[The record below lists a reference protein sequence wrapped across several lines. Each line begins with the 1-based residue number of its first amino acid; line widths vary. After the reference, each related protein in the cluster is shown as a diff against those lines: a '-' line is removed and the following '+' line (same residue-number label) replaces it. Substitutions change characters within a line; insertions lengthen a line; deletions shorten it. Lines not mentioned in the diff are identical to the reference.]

1 MCTTNALTP
10 LHTIAI
16 QSSKVKVITWTV
28 NFDRKSIQE
37 CVESVESE
45 QFRFSGIMWKMCLD
59 IATPTKYT
67 GIKCYLKVTDCSY
80 PADVGHIILAL
91 DSSGDIVCSWGKRP
105 KKDAESGK
113 SVSSADDI
121 VKTFEL
127 PSRVISDGFLT
138 LCCQLIPDEVY
149 FEKQLKML
157 EQEQSTDVVISF
169 GKKHLKA
176 HNFMLAAHSHT
187 FNDMLNTEKQ
197 ESQLKLTDFDYEVV
211 KEMLTFIYT
220 KRLPNLEKLA
230 VGLLRI
236 DDKYNIK
243 GLRERCEESFCE
255 SISTNNAIRL
265 QALAEHHNLSQ
276 LKDRVRVFIECN
288 LKAVQESVDWKTLMQ
303 KCYSDLIIRN
313 CVQNFDRTEK
323 EGQPASK
330 KPKLPK
336 DRNTT
341 LTFKSN
347 MGKFY

>member
-10 LHTIAI
+10 FHTIAI

-28 NFDRKSIQE
+28 NFHRQRIQNY
-37 CVESVESE
+37 VNSVESE
-45 QFRFSGIMWKMCLD
+45 QFAFSGKMWKMCLGIENSKD
-59 IATPTKYT
+59 CIK
-67 GIKCYLKVTDCSY
+67 IKCYLKVTDCSY

-91 DSSGDIVCSWGKRP
+91 DSSGDIVYYWCKRP
-105 KKDAESGK
+105 KKNAESGE
-113 SVSSADDI
+113 SVPSADDI
-121 VKTFEL
+121 AKTFEL

-157 EQEQSTDVVISF
+157 EEERSTDVVISF

-176 HNFMLAAHSHT
+176 HAFMLAAHSQA

-197 ESQLKLTDFDYEVV
+197 ENQLKLTDFDYEVV

-230 VGLLRI
+230 DGLLRI

-265 QALAEHHNLSQ
+265 QALAEYRNLSQ
-276 LKDRVRVFIECN
+276 LKDTARVFIQYN
-288 LKAVQESVDWKTLMQ
+288 LKAVQESADWKILMQ
-303 KCYSDLIIRN
+303 KCYSDLIMRN
-313 CVQNFDRTEK
+313 CVQNYDCTERR
-323 EGQPASK
+323 P
-330 KPKLPK
+330 
-336 DRNTT
+336 T
-341 LTFKSN
+341 
-347 MGKFY
+347 GKQKA